1 MNCAPMSF
9 NRRSN
14 FSARQHGYMRWRG
27 LVSAAIV
34 AALVVLPQLAA
45 AAVVATSDCLPPA
58 GQHVKY
64 TSPDFHARFTDGSN
78 VFDLSNPVHGGF
90 TACLAPP
97 VAGSQLHS
105 FGSTVYFD
113 LSINNGPSS
122 QFSAPAAVSVIVT
135 FNNALGLTRFF
146 DTEMI
151 QLDISGGTLPPG
163 VMVRESPTLASTGQ
177 TSIEDLGGGL
187 YKIDSFFDIF
197 TELSLDNG
205 TTWIPGTDN
214 QNQPTP
220 GRVTLRVPEPGTLAL
235 LGLGL
240 AGLGFGMRRRS

>member
-1 MNCAPMSF
+1 MNCAPMPL

-14 FSARQHGYMRWRG
+14 FSALQHGHIRLRG

-34 AALVVLPQLAA
+34 AVLVALPQLAV
-45 AAVVATSDCLPPA
+45 AAVVATADCLPPL
-58 GQHVKY
+58 GQHFKY
-64 TSPDFHARFTDGSN
+64 TAPGYHARFTDGTN
-78 VFDLSNPVHGGF
+78 VFDLTNPIHGGF
-90 TACLAPP
+90 TACVAPP
-97 VAGSQLHS
+97 VSGSQVHS
-105 FGSTVYFD
+105 FGSTVFFD

-122 QFSAPAAVSVIVT
+122 QFSAPAAVSVMVT
-135 FNNALGLTRFF
+135 FNNLLGPTRFF

-163 VMVRESPTLASTGQ
+163 VLVRESPTLQSTGK

-187 YKIDSFFDIF
+187 FKIDSFFDIF

-205 TTWIPGTDN
+205 ASWLPSTDN
-214 QNQPTP
+214 QNQPAS
-220 GRVTLRVPEPGTLAL
+220 GRVTLIVPEPGTLAL

-240 AGLGFGMRRRS
+240 VCLGFGRRTRL

>member
-14 FSARQHGYMRWRG
+14 FSALKQSAKRLSR
-27 LVSAAIV
+27 LVLGAIV
-34 AALVVLPQLAA
+34 AALVVLPPFAS
-45 AAVVATSDCLPPA
+45 AAVVATADCLPPL
-58 GQHVKY
+58 GQHFKY
-64 TSPDFHARFTDGSN
+64 TNPGFHARFVGGGN
-78 VFDLSNPVHGGF
+78 VFDLTNPVHGGF
-90 TACLAPP
+90 TACVAPP
-97 VAGSQLHS
+97 LPGNQLHS
-105 FGSTVYFD
+105 FGSTVFFD

-135 FNNALGLTRFF
+135 FNNASGLTRFF

-163 VMVRESPTLASTGQ
+163 VMVRESPTLQSTGK

-187 YKIDSFFDIF
+187 FKIDSFFDIF

-205 TTWIPGTDN
+205 ASWLPSTDN
-214 QNQPTP
+214 QNQPAS
-220 GRVTLRVPEPGTLAL
+220 GRVTLIVPEPGTLAL

-240 AGLGFGMRRRS
+240 VCLGFGRRTRL